1 MKKILKIVALCAFAC
16 SITFNLNAQKK
27 AKNPFSG
34 LKFRNIGPAM
44 TSGRIADIAIHPE
57 NENIWYVA
65 VGSGGVWKTMNSG
78 TTWKSIFDN
87 QKVYSTGC
95 ITIDP
100 NTPSTIWLGTG
111 ENVGGRHVGFGDGI
125 YVSHDDGKSWKNM
138 GLENSEHLSKIII
151 HPENSD
157 VVWAASQ
164 GPLWS
169 KGGERGIFKTKDGG
183 KTWKRTLGD
192 SEWVGATDMLIDPTN
207 PDVLYAATWQR
218 HRTVAGYLGGGP
230 GSGLHKSI
238 DGGETWKELKS
249 GIPSSNLGKIGLAMS
264 PFNSDVLYA
273 VIELDRT
280 KGGVFMT
287 SNGGES
293 WTKQSDAVSGGT
305 GPHYYQEIIASPH
318 YEGTLFFMNNS
329 ALISKDHGKTFTR
342 MSRSNQ
348 HSDSHALVFKKSDPN
363 YLLIGTDGG
372 LYESFDGTNSWK
384 YVRNLPITQYFKI
397 AVDDAMPFYNV
408 YGGTQDNGSHSGPSR
423 TISSDGIASA
433 DWWKTLGA
441 DGAQTATEPGNPD
454 ISYGEFQQG
463 ALWRIDHKTRETV
476 YIQPQAREDD
486 PHERF
491 NWDAPIVVSTHNP
504 KRLYFASQRVWKS
517 EDRGDAWEPISG
529 DLTLNQD
536 RMTFPYYGTSQ
547 SWDNA
552 WDLKAMSNYN
562 TITSLAESPKQEGLI
577 YAGTDDGL
585 IQITEDGGA
594 NWRKI
599 SLSSIKGLPSTPFV
613 NDVRAD
619 LFDANIVYA
628 ALDNHKNGDYNPY
641 IIKSNDKG
649 RTWSLMNG
657 DLPSKLLIWRLVQDH
672 VKKDLLFAATEFGVY
687 FTSNG
692 GKNWVELEGGMPT
705 IPIRDITIQRRENDL
720 VAGSFGRGIFIL
732 DDITPLRNF
741 NKSMM
746 SNPATLF
753 PIKTAHW
760 YRQHSRVGSQGDAE
774 WIGKNPPFGANFT
787 YYMADKIKSKRD
799 IRKSNEKKGDAK
811 FPGWDVLEQENRED
825 GPSVVLIIKDSNGDV
840 VNTVQGTNKKGFNR
854 VNWQL
859 NYPNKSGERLKTPGG
874 RRGFRGGGVM
884 VTPGTYTVT
893 LVKRVNGVN
902 IVLQEPELFS
912 IEPLFDGALPRKSYK
927 EIDAFKDAA
936 FAFQQDLTST
946 NIELSRSQQIIDAM
960 LRALNKA
967 TSPSDVLFKQLND
980 VKIALL
986 DIDKELH
993 GDPIKDEIGSRT
1005 NPTASDGN
1013 SLGWT
1018 ALGTTYGPTDEH
1030 KALLSRVQ
1038 SQLKKVKTKLF
1049 PIVNSTLPELESAL
1063 NNAGAPWI
1071 EGQGLIRN

>member
-1 MKKILKIVALCAFAC
+1 
-16 SITFNLNAQKK
+16 
-27 AKNPFSG
+27 
-34 LKFRNIGPAM
+34 
-44 TSGRIADIAIHPE
+44 
-57 NENIWYVA
+57 
-65 VGSGGVWKTMNSG
+65 
-78 TTWKSIFDN
+78 
-87 QKVYSTGC
+87 
-95 ITIDP
+95 
-100 NTPSTIWLGTG
+100 
-111 ENVGGRHVGFGDGI
+111 
-125 YVSHDDGKSWKNM
+125 
-138 GLENSEHLSKIII
+138 
-151 HPENSD
+151 
-157 VVWAASQ
+157 
-164 GPLWS
+164 
-169 KGGERGIFKTKDGG
+169 
-183 KTWKRTLGD
+183 
-192 SEWVGATDMLIDPTN
+192 
-207 PDVLYAATWQR
+207 
-218 HRTVAGYLGGGP
+218 
-230 GSGLHKSI
+230 
-238 DGGETWKELKS
+238 
-249 GIPSSNLGKIGLAMS
+249 MS

-293 WTKQSDAVSGGT
+293 WTKQSDAVAGGT

-491 NWDAPIVVSTHNP
+491 NWDAPIVVSSHNP

-902 IVLQEPELFS
+902 IVLQEPESFS
-912 IEPLFDGALPRKSYK
+912 VEPLFDGALPRKSYK
-927 EIDAFKDAA
+927 EIDAFRDAA

-946 NIELSRSQQIIDAM
+946 NIELSRSQQTIDAM

-1038 SQLKKVKTKLF
+1038 SQLKKVKKQLS
-1049 PIVNSTLPELESAL
+1049 PIVNSTLPILRNELIKT
-1063 NNAGAPWI
+1063 GAPWI
-1071 EGQGLIRN
+1071 EGQGLIKD